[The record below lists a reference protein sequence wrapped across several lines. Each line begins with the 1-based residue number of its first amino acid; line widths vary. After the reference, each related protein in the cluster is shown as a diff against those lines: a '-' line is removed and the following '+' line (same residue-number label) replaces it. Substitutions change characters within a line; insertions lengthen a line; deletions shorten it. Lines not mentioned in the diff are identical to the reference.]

1 MVVEELDRVQA
12 LRSELAEEF
21 DPERESGSAVQLV
34 LEVELGQ
41 EPVLELEAQPEWVVG
56 LELTQVRDPPWRDRV
71 LR

>member
-1 MVVEELDRVQA
+1 MLVEELDRVQA
-12 LRSELAEEF
+12 LRSELAEEL

-56 LELTQVRDPPWRDRV
+56 LELTQVRDPPWWDRV